1 MPAIGWQLPGEGSR
15 WGILSEHFPG
25 TQLARRMLKCG
36 LFSLPQAS
44 VPLSSTKTAQ
54 PSVLLIEEYDA
65 LSVAIQSA
73 LTKFAPQHR
82 FQAVSSLPE
91 ARQVALE
98 HKPELIILDFD
109 PPLPGAIAF
118 FGEMKGVLPDTRV
131 LALVAGVPPDLIA
144 QRGANAALQFLT
156 KPFELVEFGA
166 AVQALL
172 GPWMETGTP
181 RGSLRDLALDDVAVL
196 ALSSPRNIFIEVHA
210 GENRTGELHIRNN
223 QIVHARAG
231 DIDGTRA
238 IAKMLAW
245 SDPRFIENIDSEAAP
260 RTIHDSWATALI
272 DALRE
277 GKQLK
282 SAHSAPPEPQLPTK
296 AVAAVAKAGP
306 KILIIDDTEM
316 LLIFVEDSLALADAT
331 LQVTTAATG
340 QAGVKEAARIIPDL
354 VLADYVLPDIKG
366 DEVCRR
372 IGRNESTARVPII
385 MMSGHV
391 HEMAAVASKLP
402 NVVATIAKPFRSE
415 ALVALVEQTLKNGPL
430 KEKPI
435 FPTEKEIAEAKAA
448 DLGTSKL
455 PVLPKPV
462 PRPPS
467 TMPKSSASLAVEA
480 GAPATVTPPLQAKTD
495 GEVVGAG
502 SRELGPPQV
511 PAQSQPRP
519 RSAGPGPQKP
529 DAIPPRLATNEVMLD
544 LPLDVVAMQ
553 VNSAFQIGAIRARPA
568 SSTVAIEIPT
578 NGKAV
583 LPLKTG
589 FQLGPIDLDAA
600 GNISIVRLIPTS
612 QPFRAAE
619 MRSAFEIGGVTVVP
633 ANERERVQLMSTA
646 VSMTMQLFAPL
657 ELISVELS
665 PSLEITQLIL
675 RCRGKAVRV
684 SLNARGSQTH
694 TDAKFETTR
703 VQLDQSRRIDELTL
717 TPIGG

>member
-1 MPAIGWQLPGEGSR
+1 
-15 WGILSEHFPG
+15 
-25 TQLARRMLKCG
+25 
-36 LFSLPQAS
+36 
-44 VPLSSTKTAQ
+44 VPSSSAKTLQ
-54 PSVLLIEEYDA
+54 RSVLLIEEYAA

-82 FQAVSSLPE
+82 FHAVSSLAE
-91 ARQVALE
+91 AREFALE

-118 FGEMKGVLPDTRV
+118 FGEMKGALPEARV
-131 LALVAGVPPDLIA
+131 LALVAGVPSDLITE
-144 QRGANAALQFLT
+144 RGANGALQFLK

-181 RGSLRDLALDDVAVL
+181 RGSLRDLGIDDVAVL
-196 ALSSPRNIFIEVHA
+196 AVSTPHNISIEVH
-210 GENRTGELHIRNN
+210 GGDNRTGELHVRNN

-231 DIDGTRA
+231 DADGMRA
-238 IAKMLAW
+238 MVEMLTW
-245 SDPRFIENIDSEAAP
+245 THPRFIENIDSKSVP
-260 RTIHDSWATALI
+260 FTIQDTWATVLI
-272 DALRE
+272 EALRE
-277 GKQLK
+277 AKNFK
-282 SAHSAPPEPQLPTK
+282 RTRPASAEPQLPAKPVVTP
-296 AVAAVAKAGP
+296 AKAGP

-316 LLIFVEDSLALADAT
+316 LAIFVEDSLALADPT

-340 QAGVKEAARIIPDL
+340 QIGVKEAARIIPDL

-391 HEMAAVASKLP
+391 QQMTAVAGKLP

-415 ALVALVEQTLKNGPL
+415 ALVALVQRALKQGPL
-430 KEKPI
+430 KEKPAL
-435 FPTEKEIAEAKAA
+435 PSEKEIAEAKAT
-448 DLGTSKL
+448 DFSLLET
-455 PVLPKPV
+455 PVLPLSV
-462 PRPPS
+462 HAQTS
-467 TMPKSSASLAVEA
+467 VLPKRTPTPAVEPGGEVHPLGRATPEPSLRPKTHRESPTA
-480 GAPATVTPPLQAKTD
+480 GAQDLAPPKPFVVSPATISKAASSSEAD
-495 GEVVGAG
+495 GIQ
-502 SRELGPPQV
+502 SW
-511 PAQSQPRP
+511 PASNQ
-519 RSAGPGPQKP
+519 
-529 DAIPPRLATNEVMLD
+529 VMLD

-568 SSTVAIEIPT
+568 SSTVAIEIST

-583 LPLKTG
+583 LPFKTG
-589 FQLGPIDLDAA
+589 FQLGPIDLDPA

-619 MRSAFEIGGVTVVP
+619 MRNAFEIGGVTVVP
-633 ANERERVQLMSTA
+633 ANERERLQLMSTA

-675 RCRGKAVRV
+675 RCCGKSVRV
-684 SLNARGSQTH
+684 SLNARGSQEH
-694 TDAKFETTR
+694 IDAKFETTR

-717 TPIGG
+717 TPIGS